1 MKVTLQVNGREMTFS
16 KEELTSIVEEHLRN
30 KKSKTNQEITASC
43 TLSVPKIGK
52 WFEVKPL
59 TINRQLFV
67 ATRENSNEEKNRKL
81 ILEAFEELDYH
92 PKYYAKTFWTMIPEG
107 NTYQG
112 KFVYQIKD
120 SVRNKG
126 GHMANWVEQALEWAQ
141 RISNGETWRN
151 LHKADKGLP
160 HRFVIWKD
168 GEVRL
173 VGGSS
178 DLIYLTTS
186 YSSTGYKDMD
196 ELPVWGVPLVVAN
209 RNVQS

>member
-1 MKVTLQVNGREMTFS
+1 MKITLKVNGQKMTFS

-30 KKSKTNQEITASC
+30 KKSQMDQKITISC

-52 WFEVKPL
+52 WFKVNPL

-67 ATRENSNEEKNRKL
+67 AVRENSSEEKNRKL
-81 ILEAFEELDYH
+81 ILEAFEELDYY
-92 PKYYAKTFWTMIPEG
+92 PKRYAKTFWTMIPEKH
-107 NTYQG
+107 TYQG
-112 KFVYQIKD
+112 KYVFQIKD
-120 SVRNKG
+120 SVKNKG
-126 GHMANWVEQALEWAQ
+126 GHIANWVEQALEWAQ

-160 HRFVIWKD
+160 HRLVIWKD

-186 YSSTGYKDMD
+186 YSVKGYKDMD
-196 ELPVWGVPLVVAN
+196 EIPWNVVPLIVDC
-209 RNVQS
+209 